1 VSNIKDQISNE
12 VQMTKAQRVNLFEI
26 CLPAAGR
33 DFEIWNSSAFW
44 RNSPAGLLKI
54 LTNF

>member
-26 CLPAAGR
+26 CLPQAGISK
-33 DFEIWNSSAFW
+33 FGI
-44 RNSPAGLLKI
+44 
-54 LTNF
+54 

>member
-12 VQMTKAQRVNLFEI
+12 VQMTKAQRVNLFDI